1 MSSLETL
8 FCHVDDFC
16 QLFEPKWHSKQL
28 SCGLKTRKRAKC
40 LVLSEIMTILITF
53 HQNHYR
59 NFKHYYQDHVCIYWR
74 EAFPGLP
81 SYQRFALMDA
91 LYLNSFVRLS
101 KALFRSLYWHQ
112 LS

>member
-1 MSSLETL
+1 MSSLEAL

-16 QLFEPKWHSKQL
+16 AQFEPRWHSQL
-28 SCGLKTRKRAKC
+28 LAQEPKTLRRAKR
-40 LVLSEIMTILITF
+40 LRLSEMMTILIAF

-59 NFKHYYQDHVCIYWR
+59 NFKHYYLNQVRVHWR

-91 LYLNSFVRLS
+91 LYLIAVVCLWSTSCV
-101 KALFRSLYWHQ
+101 A
-112 LS
+112 